1 MQQAQP
7 KRGKGAPGSGHLP
20 NCRRSHMHASF
31 LNANLVRRSLNN
43 PLTSSSNLGT
53 DWTPRA
59 SLYFVWHS
67 HPFMSNCTTPPE
79 SRAFVAI
86 RLRQT
91 HSAFVCCKLLKK
103 LQTQPLVAGAYR
115 TPSALDDIGRRRL
128 PAMSQLTFPGQFEFA
143 TKIFYGQA
151 HAPTRDR
158 QISHCC
164 YGQSFMKSSPL
175 VVTLPAPA
183 PFPSESTLHISCT
196 CFPLMSVSANP
207 QESRTRV
214 LVTRR

>member
-1 MQQAQP
+1 MHPLASP
-7 KRGKGAPGSGHLP
+7 TDDGA
-20 NCRRSHMHASF
+20 CRA
-31 LNANLVRRSLNN
+31 
-43 PLTSSSNLGT
+43 
-53 DWTPRA
+53 PRPA
-59 SLYFVWHS
+59 LYFFWQGL
-67 HPFMSNCTTPPE
+67 PFMSICTSPLENC
-79 SRAFVAI
+79 ALIHI

-91 HSAFVCCKLLKK
+91 HSASVCRKLLKK
-103 LQTQPLVAGAYR
+103 WQTQPLVAGAYR
-115 TPSALDDIGRRRL
+115 TPSALDDIRWRRL
-128 PAMSQLTFPGQFEFA
+128 PAMSQLTFPRQFEFA
-143 TKIFYGQA
+143 TKIFNGQTR
-151 HAPTRDR
+151 APTRDR